1 MPFVVTF
8 KCACQ
13 FARLADGSYV
23 HYKCETCRES
33 GNTDQKEVV
42 SYRYEEWA
50 CCPVTHKEKLS
61 MLRQILNAY
70 EDEMSND
77 EKVAIQKQIVETEN
91 AMEGGKG

>member
-1 MPFVVTF
+1 
-8 KCACQ
+8 
-13 FARLADGSYV
+13 
-23 HYKCETCRES
+23 
-33 GNTDQKEVV
+33 
-42 SYRYEEWA
+42 
-50 CCPVTHKEKLS
+50 LS